1 MISSILSVK
10 LVKRFTQG
18 WRAFTL
24 IELLVV
30 ITIIAVLASL
40 LLPTLARA
48 KEKAKRIQCVSNLRQ
63 IVVAFRV
70 FSLDHDGYF
79 PWHASQN
86 DGGTY
91 GTPAGECWRDYLA
104 ISNEL
109 VTPKILRCPSDV
121 ATKANPS
128 SWFATADGFA
138 NAVANRDKALSYFVG
153 LDGYELVPVTLMAGD
168 RNIGGATTDQCESA
182 CPAPG
187 VAAQDMNKSIDKVG
201 WTNSIHGLQGDL
213 AFSDGSVAK
222 AKTLE
227 LKQIA
232 TDALA
237 ALKASGQKSSIGTTP
252 AHHILFP
259 R

>member
-1 MISSILSVK
+1 VNP
-10 LVKRFTQG
+10 FTQRG
-18 WRAFTL
+18 RAFTL

-30 ITIIAVLASL
+30 IAIIAILAAL

-48 KEKAKRIQCVSNLRQ
+48 KEQARRVQCLSNLRQ
-63 IVVAFRV
+63 IVVGFRV
-70 FSLDHDGYF
+70 FSLDREGYF
-79 PWHASQN
+79 PWHTSQP

-91 GTPAGECWRDYLA
+91 GTPAGECWRNYLA
-104 ISNEL
+104 VSNEL
-109 VTPKILRCPSDV
+109 VTPKILRCPSDFG
-121 ATKANPS
+121 TKTTAF

-138 NAVANRDKALSYFVG
+138 NAARRGNALSYFVG

-168 RNIGGATTDQCESA
+168 RNIRGATTDQCESV

-187 VAAQDMNKSIDKVG
+187 VAAQDMNKTINNVA

-213 AFSDGSVAK
+213 ALSDGSVLK
-222 AKTLE
+222 ARTFD

-237 ALKASGQKSSIGTTP
+237 ALKASGQKTSTGSTP

>member
-1 MISSILSVK
+1 VK
-10 LVKRFTQG
+10 PFTQDR
-18 WRAFTL
+18 RAFTL

-30 ITIIAVLASL
+30 IAIIAILAAL

-48 KEKAKRIQCVSNLRQ
+48 KEQARRIECVNNLRQ

-70 FSLDHDGYF
+70 FSLDRDGYF
-79 PWHASQN
+79 PWHASQS

-91 GTPAGECWRDYLA
+91 GTPAGECWRNYLA

-109 VTPKILRCPSDV
+109 VTPKILRCPSDL
-121 ATKANPS
+121 ATRATAS
-128 SWFATADGFA
+128 SWFTTADGFA
-138 NAVANRDKALSYFVG
+138 NVAQRGRALSYFVG

-187 VAAQDMNKSIDKVG
+187 VAAQDMNKTINNVA

-213 AFSDGSVAK
+213 ALSDGSVLK
-222 AKTLE
+222 ARTFDLR
-227 LKQIA
+227 QIA

-237 ALKASGQKSSIGTTP
+237 ALKASGQKTLAGSTP

>member
-1 MISSILSVK
+1 VK
-10 LVKRFTQG
+10 PLIQRR
-18 WRAFTL
+18 RAFTL

-30 ITIIAVLASL
+30 IAIIAILASL

-70 FSLDHDGYF
+70 FSLDHEGYF

-91 GTPAGECWRDYLA
+91 GTPAGECWRNYLA
-104 ISNEL
+104 ASNEL
-109 VTPKILRCPSDV
+109 ITPKILRCPSDV

-128 SWFATADGFA
+128 SWFANADGFA
-138 NAVANRDKALSYFVG
+138 NAVANRGKALSYFVG
-153 LDGYELVPVTLMAGD
+153 LDGYEQVPVTLMAGD
-168 RNIGGATTDQCESA
+168 RNIGGSTIDVCESA

-187 VAAQDMNKSIDKVG
+187 VSAEDMNKTIANVG

-213 AFSDGSVAK
+213 AFSDGSVLK
-222 AKTLE
+222 ARTLE
-227 LKQIA
+227 LKQVA
-232 TDALA
+232 TDALE
-237 ALKASGQKSSIGTTP
+237 ALKASGQKTASGSTP
-252 AHHILFP
+252 AHHILMP